1 MQLHIFSLRTAFF
14 VSRLFLKHLFLMLTL
29 LIGTLLIG
37 CESNERHGNIKSI
50 GEIKTVESRLVIL
63 HPIKNLEHVW
73 GIQPFSA
80 RDNKNGLMFHNGLD
94 YFINNSEA
102 VVVSS
107 VDGTLLEARVFT
119 RPEDGASQLNLI
131 IETPSGP
138 LVSYSLEPSAGLADI
153 DKKKFQLEIANE
165 MKSRLRVKSGASLVK
180 GQELGVLIAQDD
192 WAHVHMSV
200 KRSINRPEVW
210 LCPAEFMAPQLVSG
224 IQSRIQRWKDIN
236 YQSLSNIEICN

>member
-1 MQLHIFSLRTAFF
+1 MLVVNPLYSRLVLKHIFW
-14 VSRLFLKHLFLMLTL
+14 LFML
-29 LIGTLLIG
+29 LIGMFFTG
-37 CESNERHGNIKSI
+37 CESNKHHGNIKSI
-50 GEIKTVESRLVIL
+50 DEIKTVESRLVIL

-73 GIQPFSA
+73 GIQPFST
-80 RDNKNGLMFHNGLD
+80 RDNKHGIMFHNGLD
-94 YFINNSEA
+94 YFINTSEA

-138 LVSYSLEPSAGLADI
+138 LVSYSLEPSAGLASI
-153 DKKKFQLEIANE
+153 DKKKLQLEIANE

-200 KRSINRPEVW
+200 KRPVNRSEVW
-210 LCPAEFMAPQLVSG
+210 LCPAEFMAHQLVSG
-224 IQSRIQRWKDIN
+224 IQTRIQRWKDIN